1 MPTHWLR
8 DSFFGQVLR
17 LITKPSWLSYPEEH
31 DFCHEKDQLDA
42 TPLDHETTVRVKWY
56 TSTDEENPHNWTQTK
71 KAFVLGVIGAYSF
84 VVYMSAPIYTPS
96 EDAFVEEFHV
106 NNAEASLGLALY
118 V

>member
-1 MPTHWLR
+1 MATQWLR
-8 DSFFGQVLR
+8 DSFFGQALR
-17 LITKPSWLSYPEEH
+17 LVTKPSWLSYPEEH
-31 DFCHEKDQLDA
+31 DAWHEKEELDA
-42 TPLDHETTVRVKWY
+42 TPLDHGSTVRVDWY
-56 TSTDEENPHNWTQTK
+56 TQEDEENPHNWSQTK

-96 EDAFVEEFHV
+96 EDAFVEEFVV

>member
-1 MPTHWLR
+1 MPSQWLR

-17 LITKPSWLSYPEEH
+17 LVTKPSWLSYPEEH
-31 DFCHEKDQLDA
+31 DGRHEKEELDA
-42 TPLDHETTVRVKWY
+42 TPLGHESAVRVDWY
-56 TSTDEENPHNWTQTK
+56 TPDDDENPHNWSQTK

-96 EDAFVEEFHV
+96 ENAFVDEFHV